1 MKQDSSF
8 LSCCH
13 RSLSPLAGL
22 CLLLIGPSALAQTN
36 GYHDVG
42 DCSTIA
48 GWAWDASQPTTPIS
62 VDIYSG
68 NTLIA
73 TVAASAFRQDLQ
85 NAGIGDGNH
94 GFQIVTPAAVIDGQP
109 HTLTVKYGGTQQN
122 LNTTPKT
129 VSCIAL

>member
-1 MKQDSSF
+1 MSIAVMSF
-8 LSCCH
+8 SRWLLKAAAITS
-13 RSLSPLAGL
+13 
-22 CLLLIGPSALAQTN
+22 LLLMGSSAWSQTN

-62 VDIYSG
+62 VDIYSDT
-68 NTLIA
+68 TLIA

-94 GFQIVTPAAVIDGQP
+94 GFQINTPAAVIDGQP

-129 VSCIAL
+129 LS